1 MLKRWQ
7 FVWLAVAAVMFCVT
21 VPLYARHH
29 PLPIALWAYFLTR
42 LPIVL
47 LLIYW
52 GLRRRTL
59 TTWIF
64 VSILLGIMLGHD
76 LPALAMSLRVLSQ
89 IFLRLI
95 RTIIAP
101 LIFATLV
108 VGIAGHSNLKQV
120 GRLALKSLIYFEIV
134 TTLALAIGLVAIN
147 ISKAGEGVHLAA
159 PAAETLT
166 APPESAGE
174 MILRAFPENIAKAI
188 AEGQVLQI
196 VVFSVLFGIG
206 LALVREERRRPLLAL
221 GESLSETMFKFTNLV
236 MLFAPFGVGAA
247 IAFTVATTGLG
258 VLKITERKL
267 LQMGENSIPQVR
279 FATAGETVNVDPPA
293 ITENALECGGAQ
305 NQQGVFQR
313 EYLGGALMQCRIDA
327 SLDQPG
333 KGHAGEIGS
342 DERENSEDEK
352 TPVTLDEKLDAVVIA
367 QNRDVLLLLIF
378 LDAVYLCN
386 LGPLPCHELVHD
398 GLERRH
404 RNTNLL
410 HRVAVADRD
419 FLIRGRLIVTHGLH
433 VHRDTKRSADFVL
446 APVEPADGGGVVVHG
461 VPSLA

>member
-21 VPLYARHH
+21 VPLYARYH

-76 LPALAMSLRVLSQ
+76 LPALAVSLRVLSQ

-147 ISKAGEGVHLAA
+147 ISKAGEGVRLAA

-174 MILRAFPENIAKAI
+174 MILRAFPENTAKAI

-206 LALVREERRRPLLAL
+206 LALVREERRRPLLAPL
-221 GESLSETMFKFTNLV
+221 
-236 MLFAPFGVGAA
+236 AP
-247 IAFTVATTGLG
+247 
-258 VLKITERKL
+258 E
-267 LQMGENSIPQVR
+267 
-279 FATAGETVNVDPPA
+279 
-293 ITENALECGGAQ
+293 
-305 NQQGVFQR
+305 
-313 EYLGGALMQCRIDA
+313 
-327 SLDQPG
+327 PG
-333 KGHAGEIGS
+333 RS
-342 DERENSEDEK
+342 
-352 TPVTLDEKLDAVVIA
+352 
-367 QNRDVLLLLIF
+367 LLLAALRA
-378 LDAVYLCN
+378 LSRLPDANEYPRGKPVRQAAR
-386 LGPLPCHELVHD
+386 
-398 GLERRH
+398 GLA
-404 RNTNLL
+404 
-410 HRVAVADRD
+410 AV
-419 FLIRGRLIVTHGLH
+419 GCT
-433 VHRDTKRSADFVL
+433 RSPL
-446 APVEPADGGGVVVHG
+446 APDSAAE
-461 VPSLA
+461 

>member
-7 FVWLAVAAVMFCVT
+7 LVWLAVAAVMFCVT

-76 LPALAMSLRVLSQ
+76 LPALAVSLRVLSQ

-147 ISKAGEGVHLAA
+147 ISKAGEGVRLAA

-247 IAFTVATTGLG
+247 IAYTVATTGLG
-258 VLKITERKL
+258 VLKNLALLLVTLYVALAAFLLLVLLPVALLARVPLRAFIRASTEPA
-267 LQMGENSIPQVR
+267 SIA
-279 FATAGETVNVDPPA
+279 FATASSEAALPRVMERMEELGVPRHIVAFVVPTGYSFNLDGSAVYQSLAA
-293 ITENALECGGAQ
+293 IFVAQ
-305 NQQGVFQR
+305 AAGIHLSIGQQIMLLLTLMLASKGTAGVAR
-313 EYLGGALMQCRIDA
+313 A
-327 SLDQPG
+327 SLVVLMGVAASFRLPSEPILILLGVDQLMDMGRTAVSVIGNCLATVVMARWEGEFPSPG
-333 KGHAGEIGS
+333 KPI
-342 DERENSEDEK
+342 SE
-352 TPVTLDEKLDAVVIA
+352 
-367 QNRDVLLLLIF
+367 
-378 LDAVYLCN
+378 
-386 LGPLPCHELVHD
+386 
-398 GLERRH
+398 LE
-404 RNTNLL
+404 
-410 HRVAVADRD
+410 
-419 FLIRGRLIVTHGLH
+419 
-433 VHRDTKRSADFVL
+433 SART
-446 APVEPADGGGVVVHG
+446 
-461 VPSLA
+461 

>member
-76 LPALAMSLRVLSQ
+76 LPALAVS
-89 IFLRLI
+89 
-95 RTIIAP
+95 
-101 LIFATLV
+101 
-108 VGIAGHSNLKQV
+108 
-120 GRLALKSLIYFEIV
+120 
-134 TTLALAIGLVAIN
+134 
-147 ISKAGEGVHLAA
+147 LAA
-159 PAAETLT
+159 AAAETLS

-236 MLFAPFGVGAA
+236 
-247 IAFTVATTGLG
+247 
-258 VLKITERKL
+258 
-267 LQMGENSIPQVR
+267 
-279 FATAGETVNVDPPA
+279 
-293 ITENALECGGAQ
+293 
-305 NQQGVFQR
+305 
-313 EYLGGALMQCRIDA
+313 
-327 SLDQPG
+327 
-333 KGHAGEIGS
+333 
-342 DERENSEDEK
+342 
-352 TPVTLDEKLDAVVIA
+352 
-367 QNRDVLLLLIF
+367 
-378 LDAVYLCN
+378 
-386 LGPLPCHELVHD
+386 
-398 GLERRH
+398 
-404 RNTNLL
+404 
-410 HRVAVADRD
+410 
-419 FLIRGRLIVTHGLH
+419 
-433 VHRDTKRSADFVL
+433 
-446 APVEPADGGGVVVHG
+446 
-461 VPSLA
+461 